1 MVYLIMKKE
10 NKITYCK
17 CKRPF
22 RWKWYVGGKEVCAK
36 CLEYILN
43 PAPIGFINKKVPTW
57 QDE

>member
-1 MVYLIMKKE
+1 MKKE